1 MQDIWRKPMKYM
13 LECKC
18 SKCVGCA
25 WRSDE
30 DNDCKYCKDGDLF
43 LPVSELMD
51 SVASAA
57 CMKVCAT
64 CDSWINGRC
73 GHTARDRDAQEACD
87 NWSNSKYKEVEF

>member
-1 MQDIWRKPMKYM
+1 MKYM

-25 WRSDE
+25 WRNAE
-30 DNDCKYCKDGDLF
+30 YNDCRYCEEGDLF
-43 LPVSELMD
+43 MPVSDLMD
-51 SVASAA
+51 SVSSAS

-73 GHTARDRDAQEACD
+73 GFTARDRDSQDTCEHW
-87 NWSNSKYKEVEF
+87 NNSKYRKVEL